1 MLKVNTNKAMSYD
14 NIPPR
19 AIKESAKILCYPFSI
34 LFNHILKNSRI
45 PQQWRLGEVSLV
57 NKKDC
62 CLTKSNYRPLS
73 ILPSLSKI
81 FKMHIHSRISHY
93 FEDIFH
99 EHVFTYRKNHRT
111 DTALLSLR
119 TVEEETW
126 STQYYWNCVN
136 RPFSG
141 ISHLAT
147 WTDNDKIYIL
157 ELTTKPLTWFMTTP
171 LIDVSGSD

>member
-1 MLKVNTNKAMSYD
+1 MKPTPDLSHIDQNLTPKHPLGSKKTNPVEVKEAMLKVNTNKAMSYD

-34 LFNHILKNSRI
+34 LFNHILENSRI

-81 FKMHIHSRISHY
+81 FKTHIHSRISHY

-99 EHVFTYRKNHRT
+99 DHIFTYRKNHRT

-119 TVEEETW
+119 TVEEET
-126 STQYYWNCVN
+126 
-136 RPFSG
+136 
-141 ISHLAT
+141 
-147 WTDNDKIYIL
+147 
-157 ELTTKPLTWFMTTP
+157 
-171 LIDVSGSD
+171 